1 MNVPVLKAT
10 GAVLSRNVYSF
21 LRYHAAMPKISEEHR
36 AARRAQILD
45 AAWRCFYR
53 EGVQATTMEQI
64 IAESGLSASAMYR
77 YFDGKDDI
85 IAAAID
91 TSLRGLA
98 RLLEPIVEHDG
109 GGAPPGVAELVGR
122 ITAAID
128 GFMARPG
135 FNLSRIALH
144 GWSEAQRNERL
155 RELMRGFYAAFRD
168 RLAARVPRWQAAGEV
183 DPAAAPQEVAQLL
196 MSVILGYVTQSAIVH
211 DAVPAAHARGLE
223 AIRLRR

>member
-1 MNVPVLKAT
+1 
-10 GAVLSRNVYSF
+10 
-21 LRYHAAMPKISEEHR
+21 MPKISDEHR
-36 AARRAQILD
+36 AARQAQILD

-77 YFDGKDDI
+77 YFGGKDDI
-85 IAAAID
+85 IVAAIE

-98 RLLEPIVEHDG
+98 QLLEPIVEQEGD
-109 GGAPPGVAELVGR
+109 GAPAGVAEMAQR

-128 GFMARPG
+128 GFMQRPG
-135 FNLSRIALH
+135 FNLARIALH

-183 DPAAAPQEVAQLL
+183 DPAASPDDVAQLL
-196 MSVILGYVTQSAIVH
+196 MSITLGFVAQSAIIH

-223 AIRLRR
+223 AIRARR

>member
-1 MNVPVLKAT
+1 
-10 GAVLSRNVYSF
+10 
-21 LRYHAAMPKISEEHR
+21 MPKISDEHR
-36 AARRAQILD
+36 AARKAQILD

-77 YFDGKDDI
+77 YFGGKDDI
-85 IAAAID
+85 IVAAIE

-98 RLLEPIVEHDG
+98 QLLEPIVEQEGD
-109 GGAPPGVAELVGR
+109 GAPAGVAEMAQR

-128 GFMARPG
+128 GFMQRPG
-135 FNLSRIALH
+135 FNLARIALH

-183 DPAAAPQEVAQLL
+183 DPAASPDDVAQLL
-196 MSVILGYVTQSAIVH
+196 MSITLGFVAESAIIH
-211 DAVPAAHARGLE
+211 DTEQAAHPRGLE
-223 AIRLRR
+223 AIRARR

>member
-1 MNVPVLKAT
+1 
-10 GAVLSRNVYSF
+10 
-21 LRYHAAMPKISEEHR
+21 MPKISDEHR
-36 AARRAQILD
+36 AARKAQILD

-77 YFDGKDDI
+77 YFGGKDDI
-85 IAAAID
+85 IVAAIE

-98 RLLEPIVEHDG
+98 QLLEPIVEQEGD
-109 GGAPPGVAELVGR
+109 GAPAGVAEMAQR

-128 GFMARPG
+128 GFMQRPG
-135 FNLSRIALH
+135 FNLARIALH

-183 DPAAAPQEVAQLL
+183 DPAASPDDVAQLL
-196 MSVILGYVTQSAIVH
+196 MSITLGFVAQSAIIH
-211 DAVPAAHARGLE
+211 DAEPAAHARGLE
-223 AIRLRR
+223 AIRARR

>member
-1 MNVPVLKAT
+1 
-10 GAVLSRNVYSF
+10 
-21 LRYHAAMPKISEEHR
+21 MPKISEEHR

-53 EGVQATTMEQI
+53 QGVQATTMEQI

-77 YFDGKDDI
+77 YFGGKDDI
-85 IAAAID
+85 IVAAID

-98 RLLEPIVEHDG
+98 RLLEPIVERDDAD
-109 GGAPPGVAELVGR
+109 APPGVADLVGR

-128 GFMARPG
+128 GFTNRPG
-135 FNLSRIALH
+135 YNLTRIALH

-155 RELMRGFYAAFRD
+155 RGLMRDFYAAFRD

-183 DPAAAPQEVAQLL
+183 DPAASPQDVAQLL

-211 DAVPAAHARGLE
+211 DAEPAAHARGLA
-223 AIRLRR
+223 AIRMPR